1 MATATTPNSHRQ
13 ATQSHNSRSHSVRTI
28 SCAQLAG
35 DGRPPAPPFVE
46 QQLRFVQ
53 ALGGASAGTA
63 ELGPTSVPMQT
74 SRIDGRAAAAAA
86 AAASRKRAA
95 VEQEDTR
102 SPDTADKRQAKRPRG
117 TGAGQPLAALSV
129 NAAAAGIEKAA
140 DGTKRKSR
148 KTYAG
153 AEKEKLQHESQQWRA
168 KYRKAFPSFTFYFD
182 AIDDSTKASLSAAL
196 KKLGASVDNFFSK
209 KVTHVVT
216 SRPLPVTSG
225 KENDGAAASKAST
238 SASTSTI
245 RSKKQSARSP
255 KTYELPNGQKLW
267 PLASATDHEKNPF
280 IDSQDIL
287 SKALDFGLKVWASEK
302 LQLIIDRINHASPS
316 KDKAALQRDPSLPTL
331 LRDEQLYGTR
341 ERDPLVARNDMYY
354 FPSTKSY
361 LLVEDSTGEHRP
373 IVVKEYDRPKKNE
386 VPSWPILWGGIEGRT
401 GFYYYDGPE
410 ITYERRVPPR
420 PAPPPAAET
429 SGKAGGGGGFGSTAA
444 RAVAPNLRRAV
455 SLQNVARGQQATY
468 GYVGYEPVND
478 RRDSYIAASGNSQ
491 IITSNIQSATS
502 TAARSGAPQANRFGN
517 PYVDKRLAVLSNR
530 TVSVAGGS
538 ILGSGSTAGGSGGV
552 ASGGAGSGGRLAAL
566 KRSER
571 PGALKRSLSV
581 DGHLARVPNPPVRD
595 EPKKAGYCENCR
607 IKYDCFR
614 EHVRSSKHRRFALN
628 PKNWADLDKLL
639 ERIARKP
646 LEGDKCASSELA
658 ADEGEYEDSG
668 YFDASVLAGEGE
680 ECDDGEGGSTQD
692 DEDELT
698 VGDEDEQ
705 EEGQS
710 STPLEAQV
718 LAQAVR
724 A

>member
-13 ATQSHNSRSHSVRTI
+13 ATQSHNSRTHSVRTV
-28 SCAQLAG
+28 SCAQLAP
-35 DGRPPAPPFVE
+35 DSRPPAPPFVE

-53 ALGGASAGTA
+53 ALGGGANDV
-63 ELGPTSVPMQT
+63 GPTSVPMQT
-74 SRIDGRAAAAAA
+74 SRIDGRTVVAAAAAA
-86 AAASRKRAA
+86 AAESRKRAA
-95 VEQEDTR
+95 VEQDDTR
-102 SPDTADKRQAKRPRG
+102 SPDAGDKRQAKRSRG
-117 TGAGQPLAALSV
+117 PNPLAALSV
-129 NAAAAGIEKAA
+129 NAAAGGVEKGAT

-182 AIDDSTKASLSAAL
+182 AIDDSTKASLSAAV

-216 SRPLPVTSG
+216 SRPLPSTSG
-225 KENDGAAASKAST
+225 KENDGASASKAST
-238 SASTSTI
+238 SASASTS
-245 RSKKQSARSP
+245 RSKKSSARSP

-267 PLASATDHEKNPF
+267 PLANATDHDKNPF

-302 LQLIIDRINHASPS
+302 LQLIIDRINHASPN
-316 KDKAALQRDPSLPTL
+316 KDKASLLRDPSLPTL

-341 ERDPLVARNDMYY
+341 ERDPLVARADMHY

-373 IVVKEYDRPKKNE
+373 IVVKEYERPRKNE
-386 VPSWPILWGGIEGRT
+386 VPSWPVLWGGIEGRT
-401 GFYYYDGPE
+401 GFYHYDGPE

-420 PAPPPAAET
+420 PAPPPAAT
-429 SGKAGGGGGFGSTAA
+429 SGKAAGFGSTAA
-444 RAVAPNLRRAV
+444 RAVAPNLRRTV
-455 SLQNVARGQQATY
+455 SLQNVARGQQAAY
-468 GYVGYEPVND
+468 GYAGYEPAG

-502 TAARSGAPQANRFGN
+502 TAARSGAAQANRFGN

-552 ASGGAGSGGRLAAL
+552 ASGSAAGSGGRLAAL

-571 PGALKRSLSV
+571 PGSLKRSLSV
-581 DGHLARVPNPPVRD
+581 EGHLARVPNPPVRD

-646 LEGDKCASSELA
+646 LEAGEWDRGEDGASSELA

-668 YFDASVLAGEGE
+668 YFDASVLAGDAEDCEG
-680 ECDDGEGGSTQD
+680 DSAQD
-692 DEDELT
+692 E
-698 VGDEDEQ
+698 GDEDEVMD
-705 EEGQS
+705 EEEEEDES
-710 STPLEAQV
+710 SKPLEAQV